1 MFQLLQPPFPLCAPV
16 LPCMFELVGRKKN
29 TYTGIRKPDS
39 IVGGQTM
46 QRQECVKPRRDAP
59 RERRSGAFWDEDFSV
74 APAWGAGNT
83 SQKRKL
89 RGFLVGKEGSPSQN
103 LIEHSP
109 QRYGT

>member
-46 QRQECVKPRRDAP
+46 QRQECVKPRQDAP
-59 RERRSGAFWDEDFSV
+59 RAFQRSKRDILQLTCEPEEGA
-74 APAWGAGNT
+74 T
-83 SQKRKL
+83 Q
-89 RGFLVGKEGSPSQN
+89 RGFLG
-103 LIEHSP
+103 
-109 QRYGT
+109 